1 MITKKDI
8 AKLEGLLMLVAV
20 SENNSKKK
28 VAEALNLSVDT
39 LNKYI
44 SDLEKELGT
53 KLVTSNGRGSV
64 LTDEA
69 QNIINLGFD
78 IKKVVRSVDTLAS
91 HKDALSGTIRVGI
104 PLAVSAALPSDSI
117 STFWEEYPNIRI
129 DAISNY
135 EPPNFNVLDVDLGF
149 TFEPP
154 TGSDLVIVAS
164 RNVKY
169 GFMATPEYLKKHG
182 EPKSIEDLIANHRV
196 CGKFGHYHYLKVW
209 KDIMARSPRVCFSS
223 NSNFSV
229 IKILRAGGGIGVLPL
244 QYANDGGL
252 RLLTE
257 IKETPEVTFYLV
269 AHRLTKDIPKIRVVI
284 DCYRKIMMSS
294 WD

>member
-1 MITKKDI
+1 
-8 AKLEGLLMLVAV
+8 
-20 SENNSKKK
+20 
-28 VAEALNLSVDT
+28 
-39 LNKYI
+39 
-44 SDLEKELGT
+44 
-53 KLVTSNGRGSV
+53 
-64 LTDEA
+64 
-69 QNIINLGFD
+69 
-78 IKKVVRSVDTLAS
+78 
-91 HKDALSGTIRVGI
+91 
-104 PLAVSAALPSDSI
+104 
-117 STFWEEYPNIRI
+117 
-129 DAISNY
+129 
-135 EPPNFNVLDVDLGF
+135 
-149 TFEPP
+149 
-154 TGSDLVIVAS
+154 
-164 RNVKY
+164 
-169 GFMATPEYLKKHG
+169 MATPEYLKKHG
-182 EPKSIEDLIANHRV
+182 EPKSIEDLIANHRI

-244 QYANDGGL
+244 QYANDRDL